1 MFRWLTSVLVA
12 AAVVHFVFT
21 ADTIREWARRPS
33 ASLASMFEVGS
44 LYFNATTVFKRD
56 RLASIERVVEFSVSH
71 PIRKAA
77 AAVGMLSI
85 DIENEKGKRE
95 GYTCTGVLIRADLVI
110 TNRHCVIRGKGK
122 AVEVMLW
129 LDHTTEGS
137 ARFVELQTV
146 AIESDVAL
154 DYALLRKRVTK
165 TEPPLVDLA
174 NLPVRAAIAGER
186 LFIIHHSNGDPQQV
200 TRAFCRA
207 DLEQSRAATEISH
220 SCPTRPGSSGALV
233 FADSDGAIVGLH
245 RSIARRTDIVRGYA
259 TPMIA
264 ILAKSTVLALQ
275 SAGR

>member
-1 MFRWLTSVLVA
+1 M
-12 AAVVHFVFT
+12 
-21 ADTIREWARRPS
+21 I
-33 ASLASMFEVGS
+33 
-44 LYFNATTVFKRD
+44 
-56 RLASIERVVEFSVSH
+56 
-71 PIRKAA
+71 
-77 AAVGMLSI
+77 
-85 DIENEKGKRE
+85 
-95 GYTCTGVLIRADLVI
+95 
-110 TNRHCVIRGKGK
+110 
-122 AVEVMLW
+122 
-129 LDHTTEGS
+129 
-137 ARFVELQTV
+137 
-146 AIESDVAL
+146 
-154 DYALLRKRVTK
+154 
-165 TEPPLVDLA
+165 PPLVDLG
-174 NLPVRAAIAGER
+174 NLSVRAAIAGER

>member
-1 MFRWLTSVLVA
+1 MFRWLTSVFVA
-12 AAVVHFVFT
+12 ATAVYFVLT
-21 ADTIREWARRPS
+21 ADTVREWARSPN
-33 ASLASMFEVGS
+33 ASIASMLEVGS

-56 RLASIERVVEFSVSH
+56 RLASIERAVDFATSH

-85 DIENEKGKRE
+85 DIENEKGERE

-165 TEPPLVDLA
+165 DDPP
-174 NLPVRAAIAGER
+174 
-186 LFIIHHSNGDPQQV
+186 
-200 TRAFCRA
+200 
-207 DLEQSRAATEISH
+207 SR
-220 SCPTRPGSSGALV
+220 
-233 FADSDGAIVGLH
+233 
-245 RSIARRTDIVRGYA
+245 
-259 TPMIA
+259 
-264 ILAKSTVLALQ
+264 
-275 SAGR
+275 